1 MSTASTRRF
10 TLEEYLALEE
20 TSVERHEFY
29 NGEIFAMAGGSPR
42 HNRIAS
48 NCFAA
53 LHSKLLGGPCEPFPS
68 DQRIRISK
76 IGISTYA
83 NVSVFCDGLKTAPED
98 RQAGTN
104 PRVIIEV
111 LSPSTENYDRGQK
124 FLFYQNL
131 DSLQEYVLISQDEP
145 RIDHYIKQDT
155 GSWWLKMVIGLE
167 ETLPLPSLKIEFALR
182 DIYERVQFGSEPED
196 GSAAAADAER
206 VARRKL

>member
-1 MSTASTRRF
+1 MSTAPTRRF

-42 HNRIAS
+42 HNRIAA
-48 NCFAA
+48 NCIAT
-53 LHSKLLGGPCEPFPS
+53 LHSKLRGGPCEPFSS

-83 NVSVFCDGLKTAPED
+83 DVSVFCDGLKTAPED

-155 GSWWLKMVIGLE
+155 GSWWLKIVIGLE
-167 ETLPLPSLKIEFALR
+167 ETLPLPSLKIELALR

-196 GSAAAADAER
+196 GSAAAADAESD
-206 VARRKL
+206 ARRKL